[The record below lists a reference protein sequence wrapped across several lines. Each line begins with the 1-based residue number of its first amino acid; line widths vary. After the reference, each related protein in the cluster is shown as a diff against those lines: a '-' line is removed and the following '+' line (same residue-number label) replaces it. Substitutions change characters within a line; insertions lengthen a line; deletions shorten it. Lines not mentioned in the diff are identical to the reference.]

1 MLKKFTVKNFKA
13 FKELIELDLGSPC
26 SYEFNPEAVNLREG
40 IISKAIIYG
49 FNGCGK
55 SVLGLAIFD
64 IITHLTDKEKG
75 INEYIPYLNLNN
87 PDLCPAEFEYTFIFN
102 GTELIYRYKKL
113 DVNVILHEELII
125 GGRNVLTYDF
135 IRHEGYC
142 LLEGAETLKLSS
154 QDSPISRVKY
164 VNSNAI
170 LTPSNENDVFR
181 LFMSFVENMLMFYSL
196 DVNRYRGFK
205 TGIEKIGSAIVKA
218 GKTKEF
224 GDYLKENNVDM
235 EIADADSEID
245 GEKILLAKFRN
256 KYVDFFRV
264 ASTGT
269 KSLTLFYYW
278 LLQIELA
285 SFVYMDEFDAFYH
298 FELSESIVQLLKK
311 YKDTQIILTTHNT
324 DLLSNDILRP
334 DCYFLLENGKIHP
347 LNQLTEKELR
357 QAHNLQK
364 MFKAGAFNA

>member
-1 MLKKFTVKNFKA
+1 MLKKFALKNFKA
-13 FKELIELDLGSPC
+13 FKDRVELDLGSPC
-26 SYEFNPEAVNLREG
+26 SYEFNPEAINLREG
-40 IISKAIIYG
+40 IVSKAIIYG

-75 INEYIPYLNLNN
+75 SNDYTPYLNLNN
-87 PDLCPAEFEYTFIFN
+87 PDICPAEFTYTFVFD
-102 GTELIYRYKKL
+102 GTELIYRYDKL
-113 DVNVILHEELII
+113 DIDVILHEELII
-125 GGRNVLTYDF
+125 GGRTVLTYDF
-135 IRHEGYC
+135 RLHEGYC

-170 LTPSNENDVFR
+170 LAKSHENDVFR
-181 LFMSFVENMLMFYSL
+181 RFMLFVENMLMFYSL
-196 DVNRYRGFK
+196 DVNRYRGFR
-205 TGIEKIGSAIVKA
+205 TGTEKIGSAIVNA

-224 GDYLKENNVDM
+224 ENYLKENNVDM
-235 EIADADSEID
+235 ELADSEFD
-245 GEKILLAKFRN
+245 GEKLLLAKFGD
-256 KYVDFFRV
+256 KYIDFYRV

-278 LLQIELA
+278 LLQMERA

-311 YKDTQIILTTHNT
+311 YQDTQIIFTTHNT

-334 DCYFLLENGKIHP
+334 DCYFLLEDGKIHP
-347 LNQLTEKELR
+347 LNRLTEKELR

>member
-1 MLKKFTVKNFKA
+1 MLKKFAVKNFKA
-13 FKELIELDLGSPC
+13 FKEPVELNLGSPC
-26 SYEFNPEAVNLREG
+26 NYDFNVEAVNQREK

-75 INEYIPYLNLNN
+75 SNDYTPYLNLNN
-87 PDLCPAEFEYTFIFN
+87 FEMRPAEFEYTFVFDGN
-102 GTELIYRYKKL
+102 ELIYRYEKL
-113 DVNVILHEELII
+113 SLNELLREELII
-125 GGRNVLTYDF
+125 SGRTVLSYDF
-135 IRHEGYC
+135 RLHDGYC

-164 VNSNAI
+164 VNSNSI
-170 LTPSNENDVFR
+170 LSSAQENKVFKS
-181 LFMSFVENMLMFYSL
+181 FMSFVENMLMFYSL
-196 DVNRYRGFK
+196 EVNCYRGFK
-205 TGIEKIGSAIVKA
+205 TGIEKAGSAIVKA
-218 GKTKEF
+218 GKTKDFEN
-224 GDYLKENNVDM
+224 YLKENNIDM
-235 EIADADSEID
+235 ELADSEIY
-245 GEKILLAKFRN
+245 GEKLLLAKFGNR
-256 KYVDFFRV
+256 YVDFYRV

-278 LLQIELA
+278 LIQMERA

-298 FELSESIVQLLKK
+298 FELSESIIQLLKK

-334 DCYFLLENGKIHP
+334 DCYFLLEDGQIHP
-347 LNQLTEKELR
+347 LNQLTGRELR

-364 MFKAGAFNA
+364 MFKSGEFND

>member
-1 MLKKFTVKNFKA
+1 MLKFFSVKNFKA
-13 FKELIELDLGSPC
+13 FKERIELNLGSPC
-26 SYEFNPEAVNLREG
+26 SYEFNSEAVNLREG

-75 INEYIPYLNLNN
+75 SNDYNPYLNLNT
-87 PDLCPAEFEYTFIFN
+87 LVVCPAEFVYTFVFD
-102 GTELIYRYKKL
+102 GTELIYRYEKL
-113 DVNVILHEELII
+113 NIDELLHEELII
-125 GGRNVLTYDF
+125 GGRTVLSYDF
-135 IRHEGYC
+135 KLHDGYC
-142 LLEGAETLKLSS
+142 LLEGTDETLKLSS

-170 LTPSNENDVFR
+170 LTQSHENNVFR

-196 DVNRYRGFK
+196 DMNRYRGFR
-205 TGIEKIGSAIVKA
+205 TGIEKIGSAIVNA
-218 GKTKEF
+218 GKTKDFET
-224 GDYLKENNVDM
+224 YLNKNN
-235 EIADADSEID
+235 ID
-245 GEKILLAKFRN
+245 IELDEGETDWEKLLLAKFGN
-256 KYVDFFRV
+256 KYINFYSI

-278 LLQIELA
+278 LLQIERA

-311 YKDTQIILTTHNT
+311 YKNTQIILTTHDT

-334 DCYFLLENGKIHP
+334 DCYFLLENGKIHS
-347 LNQLTEKELR
+347 LNKLKVCC
-357 QAHNLQK
+357 
-364 MFKAGAFNA
+364 